1 VELLHGGLNEGK
13 ENKAAGALLNLAGEA
28 ANRVV
33 IITAGGIL
41 PLMELL
47 RYGDSAEERR
57 SVAGALYQ
65 LTLNDAAKR
74 QVVGL
79 GYTRDQL
86 KVLLD

>member
-1 VELLHGGLNEGK
+1 MECGELSRSAVN
-13 ENKAAGALLNLAGEA
+13 AAVALWCLAQGDA
-28 ANRVV
+28 ANRVA
-33 IITAGGIL
+33 INAAGGIL

-47 RYGDSAEERR
+47 RYGDSANGRR
-57 SVAGALYQ
+57 NAAGALYQ